1 VLNDPLIALVA
12 KMDLF
17 DTHATTDVVVIA
29 GAAFRINN
37 FVPFREYPLML
48 TPFLPNEV
56 SSMDTKDHILQLD
69 NANERVIHDASFD
82 NINYKSALMNFG
94 RRFSRHQSFQPSR
107 HCHMTDL

>member
-17 DTHATTDVVVIA
+17 DTHATTDVVVIV

-56 SSMDTKDHILQLD
+56 SSMDTK
-69 NANERVIHDASFD
+69 ERLCDKNLV
-82 NINYKSALMNFG
+82 
-94 RRFSRHQSFQPSR
+94 RFSRKYFVFSGSAFDTP
-107 HCHMTDL
+107 